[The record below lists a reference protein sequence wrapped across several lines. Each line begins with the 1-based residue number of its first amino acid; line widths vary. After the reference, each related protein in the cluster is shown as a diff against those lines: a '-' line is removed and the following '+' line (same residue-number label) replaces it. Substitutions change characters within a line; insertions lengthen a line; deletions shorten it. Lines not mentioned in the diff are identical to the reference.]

1 MSINQALQQLAAGE
15 DLTSETMDSAMSQ
28 IMQGEADPAQ
38 IGGLL
43 MGLAV
48 KGETVDEISSAALV
62 MRRFARKVQIDDDRL
77 IDTCGT
83 GGDGKSTFN
92 VSTACAFVA
101 AEAGARVAKHGNR
114 SVSSKCGSADVLE
127 AAGFEIEL
135 TPEQVAE
142 CVDQFNIG
150 FLFAQAHHQATRH
163 AAAVRSALGVR
174 TLFNLLGPLTNPAGA
189 RRQVMGVFN
198 RRWVEPIAR
207 VLQKL
212 GSEHVMV
219 VHSRDG
225 MDEISIAAP
234 TWVSELR
241 NGEVRNYEVSPRD
254 LGLEVA
260 VDPDLAVADA
270 EGSLEMIRQALTGE
284 HGSVADIVSLNSGA
298 AIYVAGLTDNLE
310 DGVRLAQQIQREG
323 KAWERL
329 QKLSAHTRKL
339 SGA

>member
-1 MSINQALQQLAAGE
+1 MSLTDALQQLSDGE
-15 DLTSETMDSAMSQ
+15 DLSSETMDAAMSQ

-48 KGETVDEISSAALV
+48 KGETVDEISAAALV
-62 MRRFARKVQIDDDRL
+62 MRRFALKVQIDDDRL

-83 GGDGKSTFN
+83 GGDGMSTFN

-114 SVSSKCGSADVLE
+114 SVSSKSGSADVLE
-127 AAGFEIEL
+127 AAGFNIEL

-142 CVDQFNIG
+142 CVEEFNIG

-163 AAAVRSALGVR
+163 AASVRKALGVR

-189 RRQVMGVFN
+189 RRQVLGVFN
-198 RRWVEPIAR
+198 RRWVEPVAR

-212 GSEHVMV
+212 GSDHILV

-241 NGEVRNYEVSPRD
+241 DGEVRSYEISPRD
-254 LGLEVA
+254 VGLEVA
-260 VDPDLAVADA
+260 VDPDLGVDTA
-270 EGSLEMIRQALTGE
+270 EQSLAMIERALTGE
-284 HGSVADIVSLNSGA
+284 NSPVADIVSINSGA
-298 AIYVAGLTDNLE
+298 AIYVAGLTDTLQ
-310 DGVRLAQQIQREG
+310 DGVRLAQQIQQEG
-323 KAWERL
+323 TAWGRL
-329 QKLSAHTRKL
+329 KRLAAHTQQF
-339 SGA
+339 GTD